1 MKNSHN
7 KFLRPGKNEQ
17 GFALVTALLVL
28 VVLTL
33 IGFSAMNTTTFE
45 LQIAGNEKNATD
57 RFFAADSGWKQA
69 GAWLN
74 SHASAPEF
82 YNLLNPIATPATD
95 SMGYS
100 TDVFVRNFGGD
111 AYLALE
117 PPFAA
122 NTEDGKI
129 NNTQSI
135 PYWYRVVY
143 INDEAAVN
151 FGTGYRS
158 FRYFA
163 ESYADNTANISTR
176 LSRVFKVG
184 Y

>member
-1 MKNSHN
+1 MNISGN
-7 KFLRPGKNEQ
+7 NVRWVGGNNQ
-17 GFALVTALLVL
+17 GFALITALLVL

-33 IGFSAMNTTTFE
+33 IGFSALNTTTFE
-45 LQIAGNEKNATD
+45 IQIAGNERATSD
-57 RFFAADSGWKQA
+57 RFLAADSGWKQS

-74 SHASAPEF
+74 SFASPPDF
-82 YNLLNPIATPATD
+82 YNLLNPGAPSVTGP
-95 SMGYS
+95 MGYS
-100 TDVFVRNFGGD
+100 TNDIVRNYGGG
-111 AYLALE
+111 AFLSVA

-122 NTEDGKI
+122 NTEDGLI
-129 NNTQSI
+129 MNTQNI

-143 INDEAAVN
+143 INDTAAPK

-163 ESYADNTANISTR
+163 ESYADNTANVSTR
-176 LSRVFKVG
+176 LSRVYKVG